1 MNHERV
7 ASNFPYQ
14 SKFIDLNDTK
24 MHYIE
29 EGEGD
34 PILFLHGIPTSCYIW
49 RNIIPHLTALGRCIA
64 PDLIGFGKSGK
75 PNIDYHLSD
84 HCRFIES
91 FIEKLNLKNIILVV
105 HGFGSII
112 GLDYAMRN
120 PERFKGIVFY
130 ESYLRPVN
138 TEDFSLPYAEQ
149 NYQIQN
155 EDVYQTFMNGATF
168 IDRILPLGMIRPL
181 SDEELKYY
189 REPFLEENTQ
199 KPLLQY
205 LQELPRDNNETNQ
218 MIANY
223 SEKLVKS
230 SIPKLMLYSVPGFI
244 TTIATVMWAKENLQ
258 NLQINEVG
266 EALHY
271 GQESNPVLIGESISV
286 WLQGLPEST

>member
-14 SKFIDLNDTK
+14 SKFIELDNTK

-34 PILFLHGIPTSCYIW
+34 PILFLHGIPTSSYIW

-75 PNIDYHLSD
+75 PNIDYHLAD
-84 HCRFIES
+84 HCHYIEK

-105 HGFGSII
+105 HGYGSII
-112 GLDYAMRN
+112 GLDYAMRH
-120 PERFKGIVFY
+120 PDRFKGIVFY
-130 ESYLRPVN
+130 ESYLRPVD
-138 TEDFSLPYAEQ
+138 TDDYSLPYAEQ

-205 LQELPRDNNETNQ
+205 LQELPRDNNKTNQ
-218 MIANY
+218 VIAEY
-223 SEKLVKS
+223 SQKLLQSKL
-230 SIPKLMLYSVPGFI
+230 PKLMLYSVPGFI

-271 GQESNPVLIGESISV
+271 GQESNPILMGESISV
-286 WLQGLPEST
+286 WLQGLES